1 MLHCKAESLSC
12 KLKNMILLSNIFS
25 QRRILS
31 LRTGNAIGFAY
42 SPIINAHTFKVEGWY
57 ATLSGSKESMIL
69 PVLELRDIIAKGFVV
84 NDHDAITP
92 TEDMIRLKSVID
104 EDYTPIGKTVETDD
118 GRKLGKVA
126 DYAVDSKSLFIK
138 KLYVKQGLLQS
149 LTSLTTH
156 QVIID
161 RSQIID
167 VTPSK
172 IIVREA
178 TVKASQPRSAPA
190 RA

>member
-1 MLHCKAESLSC
+1 
-12 KLKNMILLSNIFS
+12 MILLSSIFS

-31 LRTGNAIGFAY
+31 LRTGSAIGFAY
-42 SPIINAHTFKVEGWY
+42 SPIINSHTFKIEAWY
-57 ATLSGSKESMIL
+57 ATLNGSKESMIL

-92 TEDMIRLKSVID
+92 VEDMIRLKSIIE
-104 EDYTPIGKTVETDD
+104 EDYTPTGKTVETDD
-118 GRKLGKVA
+118 GRKLGKVT
-126 DYAVDSKSLFIK
+126 DYAVDNKSLFIK

-149 LTSLTTH
+149 LMSFTVP

-167 VTPSK
+167 VTPTK

-178 TVKASQPRSAPA
+178 TVKANQPRSAPA